1 MDEYVWVFV
10 EPGNPY
16 SFAMVPPTPPKKYL
30 KYNYVKIVRWILLA
44 LLNV

>member
-16 SFAMVPPTPPKKYL
+16 SFAMVPPTPPNKDL
-30 KYNYVKIVRWILLA
+30 KYRYETILRWILLA

>member
-1 MDEYVWVFV
+1 MEDYVWVFV

-16 SFAMVPPTPPKKYL
+16 NFAMIPPTPPKKHL
-30 KYNYVKIVRWILLA
+30 KYNYESIVRWILLV